1 MSTPSTV
8 FPEIRWAQRSSAT
21 EPEKNKLWITIAVPD
36 LVESDVNV
44 TDTHFKFT
52 GKDATRSYALEL
64 ELFAEVDPS
73 LTRKVSTQQKV
84 AVELRKKE
92 AKAEYWPR
100 LTKDT
105 KRRPFVRTDF
115 DKWVDEDE
123 QDEVSAEDD
132 AFAGAGMPGGG
143 MPGGAGGMPGLGGA
157 GGDGQFDMSQL
168 AELQKLMGQSGG
180 GGADL
185 QSMLAGAGAGAGAG
199 EDDEEDEENDETST
213 DLGDAKD

>member
-1 MSTPSTV
+1 MSAPATV

-21 EPEKNKLWITIAVPD
+21 EPEKNKLWITVAVPD
-36 LVESDVNV
+36 LVESDVDV

-52 GKDATRSYALEL
+52 GKDATRSYAIDL
-64 ELFAEVDPS
+64 ELFDEVDPT

-100 LTKDT
+100 LTKDS

-123 QDEVSAEDD
+123 QDEAPAEDD
-132 AFAGAGMPGGG
+132 AFGG
-143 MPGGAGGMPGLGGA
+143 MPAGAGAGGMPGLGGA

-168 AELQKLMGQSGG
+168 AELQKLMGQSGS

-199 EDDEEDEENDETST
+199 GEEDDDDENDETST